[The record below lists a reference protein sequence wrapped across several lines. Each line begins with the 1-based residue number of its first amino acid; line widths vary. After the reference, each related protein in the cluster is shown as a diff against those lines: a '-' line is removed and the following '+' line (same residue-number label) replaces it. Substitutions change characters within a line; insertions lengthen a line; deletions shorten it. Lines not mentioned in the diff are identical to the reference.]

1 MMEKLAVAEHARE
14 NHHHI
19 NWEETTVLDRVRGQG
34 KLQLKEA
41 LHMEMTPAEEC
52 FNQDRGLEIP
62 VAELH

>member
-1 MMEKLAVAEHARE
+1 M
-14 NHHHI
+14 
-19 NWEETTVLDRVRGQG
+19 LDRVRGQG

-41 LHMEMTPAEEC
+41 LHMQMTPAEEC